1 MPSTSETSRRWSAL
15 SAPMVRTS
23 LWLFC
28 IALICI
34 WLADLEIR
42 AVSPW
47 AELGRFARG
56 LVQPD
61 FTTFDT
67 AIIALVRTV
76 AFAFTGVGIAA
87 IVGMGLALIFRYRVV
102 RTLCAFVRAIHELFW
117 ALIFLQFFGLH
128 PLTGVLAI
136 ALPYAATFARVY
148 SEILEEGDR
157 RAAQA
162 LPAGSGIISTFW
174 YARVPDLWVHI
185 TSYTSYRLECGMRSS
200 AVLGFVGMPTLGFY
214 LETAYAE
221 GLYGEVGMLLILFL
235 VLIASL
241 RLWVRPK
248 FVAVYLLA
256 APFFLGTG
264 LPIVWGNAT
273 RFITEDIIP
282 APLRNGEGL
291 AGLGP
296 WLGELFWYQALPGIG
311 TTLVLTQ
318 IALVGTGVIAL
329 LSFPLV
335 SRLFVSR
342 SGQVGGHGLLIIGR
356 SIPEYLLAY
365 VLLQLWGPSML
376 PAVVALAI
384 HNGAIIGYLI
394 GRQSNTLVLRPDAV
408 TGFNRYTHEVVPR
421 LYRQFLA
428 FLLYRWEIIM
438 RETAILG
445 ILGITTL
452 GFYVDSAIEELRFDR
467 AVVLILITA
476 ILNIGVDAMARAI
489 RRHLQLRTTPTA
501 RIPETPR
508 PPQPPHT
515 PQTATQA

>member
-1 MPSTSETSRRWSAL
+1 
-15 SAPMVRTS
+15 MVRTS
-23 LWLFC
+23 LWLLG
-28 IALICI
+28 IALVCVWI
-34 WLADLEIR
+34 ADFEIR
-42 AVSPW
+42 AISPW

-56 LVQPD
+56 LIQPD
-61 FTTFDT
+61 FSSFDT

-87 IVGMGLALIFRYRVV
+87 ILGLGLALVFHYRIV
-102 RTLCAFVRAIHELFW
+102 RTVCAFVRAIHELFW

-148 SEILEEGDR
+148 SEILEEGDN

-162 LPAGSGIISTFW
+162 LPVGSGVISTFW

-214 LETAYAE
+214 LETAYSE

-248 FVAVYLLA
+248 LVAGYLLA

-282 APLRNGEGL
+282 APLRQGEGL

-296 WLGELFWYQALPGIG
+296 WLSDLLWNQALPGIG

-318 IALVGTGVIAL
+318 IALVATGVIAL
-329 LSFPLV
+329 LSFPLI
-335 SRLFVSR
+335 SRLFMNR
-342 SGQVGGHGLLIIGR
+342 AGQAGGHGFLIIAR
-356 SIPEYLLAY
+356 SVPEYLLAY
-365 VLLQLWGPSML
+365 ILLQLWGPSML

-384 HNGAIIGYLI
+384 HNGAIIGHLI
-394 GRQSNTLVLRPDAV
+394 GRQSNNLILRPDAIG
-408 TGFNRYTHEVVPR
+408 GFNRYTHEVVPR
-421 LYRQFLA
+421 LYRSFFA

-445 ILGITTL
+445 ILGIATL
-452 GFYVDSAIEELRFDR
+452 GFYVDSAIQELRFDR
-467 AVVLILITA
+467 AMILIFVTA
-476 ILNIGVDAMARAI
+476 LLNIAVDAVARAI

-501 RIPETPR
+501 QIPDTP
-508 PPQPPHT
+508 
-515 PQTATQA
+515 